1 MALSLAIFRFP
12 LATVL
17 RNATQVKKLAKR
29 RKERGKG
36 KGERVKGKEE
46 KGERN
51 ADILACHPGR
61 WVRHW
66 RKFGGLENPPS
77 VISLRF
83 FASFARVN
91 FDHDHEHDQDL
102 SLFTLPS
109 SLAHTSVVS

>member
-17 RNATQVKKLAKR
+17 RNATQVKELAKR
-29 RKERGKG
+29 RKERG
-36 KGERVKGKEE
+36 KGKEE

-51 ADILACHPGR
+51 ADILACHPER
-61 WVRHW
+61 WVRRW
-66 RKFGGLENPPS
+66 RKIGGLENPPS

-91 FDHDHEHDQDL
+91 SDHDQDHDQDL
-102 SLFTLPS
+102 SLFTLHS
-109 SLAHTSVVS
+109 SLAPTSVVS